1 MKAIPKLGAKLAG
14 FYVKSESKM
23 TKKDS
28 IFKWLGTYF
37 RSHPSTVLGW
47 LWVSFVPLL
56 GSLLLSTYYQE
67 LEQIVVTGIV
77 DQLLLTLILAFLVGL
92 AFLPTTL
99 TALASGFFWG
109 WSVFPHLVI
118 AYLLANVLGYTL
130 GKWLNADFRT
140 ILYAR
145 HPSLKE
151 EIEKR
156 IEQPAG
162 LVFFVRI
169 SPVIPFAISNFL
181 FASLGIPLS
190 KIIRFGLPGMLPR
203 TILAFASGKA
213 AHSFLDAQATLRD
226 PEQWIV
232 LIILLLGSI
241 WGIWQFWNKKYPNS
255 TVSKKELV

>member
-1 MKAIPKLGAKLAG
+1 MKAIPILGAKLVS
-14 FYVKSESKM
+14 FYFKSVSKM

-28 IFKWLGTYF
+28 IFKDLAGYF
-37 RSHPSTVLGW
+37 RSHPSTTLGW

-56 GSLLLSTYYQE
+56 GSLLLSTNYQAM
-67 LEQIVVTGIV
+67 EQIVVTGIV
-77 DQLLLTLILAFLVGL
+77 DQVLLSLILAFLVGL

-99 TALASGFFWG
+99 TAIASGFFWG

-156 IEQPAG
+156 IEHPAG

-169 SPVIPFAISNFL
+169 SPLIPFAISNFL

-213 AHSFLDAQATLRD
+213 ANSFLDAQSSLKD
-226 PEQWIV
+226 PQDW
-232 LIILLLGSI
+232 LALGLLLLGSV
-241 WGIWQFWNKKYPNS
+241 WGIWYFWNKKKTES
-255 TVSKKELV
+255 

>member
-1 MKAIPKLGAKLAG
+1 MNAIPRLGAKLAG
-14 FYVKSESKM
+14 FYFKSESKM

-28 IFKWLGTYF
+28 IFKDLGSYF
-37 RSHPSTVLGW
+37 RSHPITTLGW
-47 LWVSFVPLL
+47 IWVSFVPLL
-56 GSLLLSTYYQE
+56 GSLFLSTRYQE
-67 LEQIVVTGIV
+67 LEQIAVTGIGEQV
-77 DQLLLTLILAFLVGL
+77 LLTLVLTLLVGL
-92 AFLPTTL
+92 AFLPTTF

-109 WSVFPHLVI
+109 WTVFPHLVI
-118 AYLLANVLGYTL
+118 AYLLANVLGYSL

-145 HPSLKE
+145 HPSLQE

-169 SPVIPFAISNFL
+169 SPLIPFAISNFL

-203 TILAFASGKA
+203 TILAFASGMA
-213 AHSFLDAQATLRD
+213 AQSFLEAQASLKD
-226 PEQWIV
+226 PQDW
-232 LIILLLGSI
+232 LILGLLLVGSI
-241 WGIWQFWNKKYPNS
+241 WGIWHFWNKKKTKS
-255 TVSKKELV
+255 

>member
-1 MKAIPKLGAKLAG
+1 MRAIPILGAKLAG
-14 FYVKSESKM
+14 FYFKSESKM

-28 IFKWLGTYF
+28 IFKDLSSYF
-37 RSHPSTVLGW
+37 RSHSITTLGW
-47 LWVSFVPLL
+47 VWVSIVPLL
-56 GSLLLSTYYQE
+56 GSLLLSTQYQQ
-67 LEQIVVTGIV
+67 LEKLTVTGV
-77 DQLLLTLILAFLVGL
+77 WEQVLLTLTLALLVGL
-92 AFLPTTL
+92 AFLPTTF

-109 WSVFPHLVI
+109 WAVFPHLVI

-145 HPSLKE
+145 QPSLKE

-156 IEQPAG
+156 IEHPAG

-203 TILAFASGKA
+203 TILAFASGRA
-213 AHSFLDAQATLRD
+213 ANSFLDAQSSLKD
-226 PEQWIV
+226 PQDW
-232 LIILLLGSI
+232 LILGLLLVGSV
-241 WGIWQFWNKKYPNS
+241 WGIWYFWNKKK
-255 TVSKKELV
+255 TED

>member
-1 MKAIPKLGAKLAG
+1 MKAIPILGAKLVS
-14 FYVKSESKM
+14 FYFKSVSKM

-28 IFKWLGTYF
+28 IFKDLAGYF
-37 RSHPSTVLGW
+37 RSHPSTTLGW

-56 GSLLLSTYYQE
+56 GSLLLSTNYQAM
-67 LEQIVVTGIV
+67 EQIVVTGIV
-77 DQLLLTLILAFLVGL
+77 DQVLLSLILAFLVGL

-99 TALASGFFWG
+99 TAIASGFFWG

-130 GKWLNADFRT
+130 GKWINADFRT

-145 HPSLKE
+145 HPSLKD

-213 AHSFLDAQATLRD
+213 ANSFLDAQSSLKD
-226 PEQWIV
+226 PQDW
-232 LIILLLGSI
+232 LALGLLLLGSV
-241 WGIWQFWNKKYPNS
+241 WGIWYFWNKKKTES
-255 TVSKKELV
+255 

>member
-1 MKAIPKLGAKLAG
+1 MKAIPILGAKLVS
-14 FYVKSESKM
+14 FYFKSVSKM

-28 IFKWLGTYF
+28 IFKDLAGYF
-37 RSHPSTVLGW
+37 RSHPSTTLGW

-56 GSLLLSTYYQE
+56 GSLLLSTNYQAM
-67 LEQIVVTGIV
+67 EQIVVTGIV
-77 DQLLLTLILAFLVGL
+77 GQVLLSLILAFLVGL

-99 TALASGFFWG
+99 TAIASGFFWG

-213 AHSFLDAQATLRD
+213 ANSFLDAQSSLKD
-226 PEQWIV
+226 PQDW
-232 LIILLLGSI
+232 LALGLLLLGSV
-241 WGIWQFWNKKYPNS
+241 WGIWYVWNKKKTES
-255 TVSKKELV
+255 

>member
-1 MKAIPKLGAKLAG
+1 MRAIPILGAKLAG
-14 FYVKSESKM
+14 FYFKSESKM

-28 IFKWLGTYF
+28 IFKDLGSYF
-37 RSHPSTVLGW
+37 RSHPSTTLGW
-47 LWVSFVPLL
+47 IWVSIVPLL
-56 GSLLLSTYYQE
+56 GSLLLSTQYQQ
-67 LEQIVVTGIV
+67 LEQLTVTGV
-77 DQLLLTLILAFLVGL
+77 WEQVLLTLTLALLVGL
-92 AFLPTTL
+92 AFLPTTF

-109 WSVFPHLVI
+109 WAIFPHLVI
-118 AYLLANVLGYTL
+118 AYLLANVLGYSL

-145 HPSLKE
+145 QPSLQE

-156 IEQPAG
+156 IEHPAG

-203 TILAFASGKA
+203 TILAFASGMA
-213 AHSFLDAQATLRD
+213 AQSFLDAQASLKD
-226 PEQWIV
+226 PHDW
-232 LIILLLGSI
+232 LILGLLLVGSV
-241 WGIWQFWNKKYPNS
+241 WGIWYFWNKKK
-255 TVSKKELV
+255 TEA

>member
-1 MKAIPKLGAKLAG
+1 
-14 FYVKSESKM
+14 M

-28 IFKWLGTYF
+28 IFKDLAGYF
-37 RSHPSTVLGW
+37 RSHPSTTLGW

-56 GSLLLSTYYQE
+56 GSLLLSTNYQAM
-67 LEQIVVTGIV
+67 EQIVVTGIV
-77 DQLLLTLILAFLVGL
+77 DQVLLSLILAFLVGL

-99 TALASGFFWG
+99 TAIASGFFWG

-130 GKWLNADFRT
+130 GKWINADFRT

-213 AHSFLDAQATLRD
+213 ANSFLDAQSSLKD
-226 PEQWIV
+226 PQDW
-232 LIILLLGSI
+232 LALGLLLLGSV
-241 WGIWQFWNKKYPNS
+241 WGIWYFWNKKKTES
-255 TVSKKELV
+255 

>member
-1 MKAIPKLGAKLAG
+1 MRTIPILGAKLAG

-28 IFKWLGTYF
+28 IFKDLGSYF
-37 RSHPSTVLGW
+37 RSHPSTTLGW

-56 GSLLLSTYYQE
+56 GSLVLSTQYQK
-67 LEQIVVTGIV
+67 LEQVTVTGV
-77 DQLLLTLILAFLVGL
+77 GEQLMLILILAVLVGL

-109 WSVFPHLVI
+109 WTVFPHLVI

-145 HPSLKE
+145 HPSLQE

-213 AHSFLDAQATLRD
+213 AQSFLDAQSSLKD
-226 PEQWIV
+226 PQDW
-232 LIILLLGSI
+232 LALGLLLIGSI
-241 WGIWQFWNKKYPNS
+241 WGIWHFWNKKKIKS
-255 TVSKKELV
+255 

>member
-1 MKAIPKLGAKLAG
+1 
-14 FYVKSESKM
+14 M

-28 IFKWLGTYF
+28 IFKDLAGYF
-37 RSHPSTVLGW
+37 RSHPSTTLGW

-56 GSLLLSTYYQE
+56 GSLLLSTNYQAM
-67 LEQIVVTGIV
+67 EQIVVTGIV
-77 DQLLLTLILAFLVGL
+77 DQVLLSLILAFLVGL

-99 TALASGFFWG
+99 TAIASGFFWG

-130 GKWLNADFRT
+130 GKWINADFRT

-169 SPVIPFAISNFL
+169 SPLIPFAISNFL

-213 AHSFLDAQATLRD
+213 ANSFLDAQSSLKD
-226 PEQWIV
+226 PQDW
-232 LIILLLGSI
+232 LALGLLLLGSV
-241 WGIWQFWNKKYPNS
+241 WGIWYFWNKKKTES
-255 TVSKKELV
+255 

>member
-1 MKAIPKLGAKLAG
+1 MNAIPRLGAKLAG
-14 FYVKSESKM
+14 FYFKSESKM

-28 IFKWLGTYF
+28 IFKDLVRYF
-37 RSHPSTVLGW
+37 RSHSITTLGW
-47 LWVSFVPLL
+47 IWVSFVPLL
-56 GSLLLSTYYQE
+56 GSLLLSTRYQE
-67 LEQIVVTGIV
+67 LEQISVTGV
-77 DQLLLTLILAFLVGL
+77 GEQVLLVLALTLLVGL
-92 AFLPTTL
+92 ALLPTTF

-109 WSVFPHLVI
+109 WTVFPHLVI
-118 AYLLANVLGYTL
+118 AYLLANVLGYSL

-145 HPSLKE
+145 HPSLQE

-169 SPVIPFAISNFL
+169 SPLIPFAISNFL

-203 TILAFASGKA
+203 TILAFASGMA
-213 AHSFLDAQATLRD
+213 AQSFLEAQASLKD
-226 PEQWIV
+226 PQDW
-232 LIILLLGSI
+232 LILGLLLVGSI
-241 WGIWQFWNKKYPNS
+241 WGIWHFWNKKKIEDP
-255 TVSKKELV
+255 SKEKR

>member
-1 MKAIPKLGAKLAG
+1 MRAIPILGAKLAG
-14 FYVKSESKM
+14 FYFKSESKM

-28 IFKWLGTYF
+28 IFKDLGSYF
-37 RSHPSTVLGW
+37 RSHPSTTLGW
-47 LWVSFVPLL
+47 LWVSIVPLL
-56 GSLLLSTYYQE
+56 GSLLLSTQYQQ
-67 LEQIVVTGIV
+67 LEQLTVTGIWEQV
-77 DQLLLTLILAFLVGL
+77 LLTLILALLVGL
-92 AFLPTTL
+92 AFLPTTF

-109 WSVFPHLVI
+109 WGVFPHLVI

-145 HPSLKE
+145 QPSLKE

-156 IEQPAG
+156 IEHPAG

-203 TILAFASGKA
+203 TLLAFASGRA
-213 AHSFLDAQATLRD
+213 ANSFLDAQSSLKAPQD
-226 PEQWIV
+226 W
-232 LIILLLGSI
+232 LILGLLLVGSV
-241 WGIWQFWNKKYPNS
+241 WGIWYFWNKKK
-255 TVSKKELV
+255 TEG

>member
-1 MKAIPKLGAKLAG
+1 MLVIPKLGAKLAG
-14 FYVKSESKM
+14 FYFKSESKM

-28 IFKWLGTYF
+28 IFKDLVRYF
-37 RSHPSTVLGW
+37 RSHSITTLGW
-47 LWVSFVPLL
+47 IWVSFVPLL
-56 GSLLLSTYYQE
+56 GSLLLSTRYQE
-67 LEQIVVTGIV
+67 LEQISMTGIGEQV
-77 DQLLLTLILAFLVGL
+77 LLVLALTLLVGL
-92 AFLPTTL
+92 ALLPTTF

-109 WSVFPHLVI
+109 WTIFPHLVI
-118 AYLLANVLGYTL
+118 AYLLANVLGYSL

-145 HPSLKE
+145 HPSLQE

-169 SPVIPFAISNFL
+169 SPLIPFAISNFL

-203 TILAFASGKA
+203 TILAFASGMA
-213 AHSFLDAQATLRD
+213 AQSFLEAQASLKD
-226 PEQWIV
+226 PQDWLV
-232 LIILLLGSI
+232 LGLLLVGSI
-241 WGIWQFWNKKYPNS
+241 WGIWHFWNKKKTKS
-255 TVSKKELV
+255 

>member
-1 MKAIPKLGAKLAG
+1 MKAIPILGAKLVS
-14 FYVKSESKM
+14 FYFKSVSKM

-28 IFKWLGTYF
+28 IFKDLAGYF
-37 RSHPSTVLGW
+37 RSHPSTTLGW

-56 GSLLLSTYYQE
+56 GSLLLSTNYQAM
-67 LEQIVVTGIV
+67 EQIVVTGIV
-77 DQLLLTLILAFLVGL
+77 GQVLLSLILAFLVGL

-99 TALASGFFWG
+99 TAIASGFFWG

-130 GKWLNADFRT
+130 GKWINADFRT

-145 HPSLKE
+145 HPSLKD

-169 SPVIPFAISNFL
+169 SPLIPFAISNFL

-213 AHSFLDAQATLRD
+213 ANSFLDAQSSLKD
-226 PEQWIV
+226 PQDW
-232 LIILLLGSI
+232 LALGLLLLGSV
-241 WGIWQFWNKKYPNS
+241 WGIWYFWNKKKTES
-255 TVSKKELV
+255 

>member
-1 MKAIPKLGAKLAG
+1 MNAIPILGAKLAG

-28 IFKWLGTYF
+28 IFKDLGSYF
-37 RSHPSTVLGW
+37 RSHPSTTLGW

-56 GSLLLSTYYQE
+56 GSLVLSTQYQE
-67 LEQIVVTGIV
+67 LEQLTVTGAGE
-77 DQLLLTLILAFLVGL
+77 QLVLILILAFLVGF

-109 WSVFPHLVI
+109 WTVFPHLVI

-190 KIIRFGLPGMLPR
+190 KIIRYGLPGMLPR

-213 AHSFLDAQATLRD
+213 AQSFLDAQSSLKD
-226 PEQWIV
+226 PQDW
-232 LIILLLGSI
+232 LALGLLLIGSI
-241 WGIWQFWNKKYPNS
+241 WGIWHFWNKKKIES
-255 TVSKKELV
+255 

>member
-1 MKAIPKLGAKLAG
+1 MNAIPILGAKLVS
-14 FYVKSESKM
+14 FYFKSVSKM

-28 IFKWLGTYF
+28 IFKDLAGYF
-37 RSHPSTVLGW
+37 RSHPSTTLGW

-56 GSLLLSTYYQE
+56 GSLLLSTNYQAM
-67 LEQIVVTGIV
+67 EQIVVTGIV
-77 DQLLLTLILAFLVGL
+77 GQVLLSLILAFLVGL

-99 TALASGFFWG
+99 TAIASGFFWG

-213 AHSFLDAQATLRD
+213 ANSFLDAQSSLKD
-226 PEQWIV
+226 PQDW
-232 LIILLLGSI
+232 LALGLLLLGSV
-241 WGIWQFWNKKYPNS
+241 WGIWYFWNKKKTES
-255 TVSKKELV
+255 

>member
-1 MKAIPKLGAKLAG
+1 MKAIPILGAKLVS
-14 FYVKSESKM
+14 FYFKSVSKM

-28 IFKWLGTYF
+28 IFKDLAGYF
-37 RSHPSTVLGW
+37 RSHPSTTLGW

-56 GSLLLSTYYQE
+56 GSLLLSTNYQAM
-67 LEQIVVTGIV
+67 EQIVVTGIV
-77 DQLLLTLILAFLVGL
+77 DQVLLSLILAFLVGL

-99 TALASGFFWG
+99 TAIASGFFWG

-130 GKWLNADFRT
+130 GKWINADFRT

-213 AHSFLDAQATLRD
+213 ANSFLDAQSSLKD
-226 PEQWIV
+226 PQDW
-232 LIILLLGSI
+232 LALGLLLVGSV
-241 WGIWQFWNKKYPNS
+241 WGIWYFWNKKKTES
-255 TVSKKELV
+255 

>member
-1 MKAIPKLGAKLAG
+1 MKAIPILGAKLVS
-14 FYVKSESKM
+14 FYFKSVSKM

-28 IFKWLGTYF
+28 IFKDLAGYF
-37 RSHPSTVLGW
+37 RSHPSTTLGW

-56 GSLLLSTYYQE
+56 GSLLLSTNYQAM
-67 LEQIVVTGIV
+67 EQIVVTGIV
-77 DQLLLTLILAFLVGL
+77 DQVLLSLILAFLVGL

-99 TALASGFFWG
+99 TAIASGFFWG

-130 GKWLNADFRT
+130 GKWINADFRT

-213 AHSFLDAQATLRD
+213 ANSFLDAQSSLKD
-226 PEQWIV
+226 PQDW
-232 LIILLLGSI
+232 LALGLLLLGSV
-241 WGIWQFWNKKYPNS
+241 WGIWYFWNKKKTES
-255 TVSKKELV
+255 

>member
-1 MKAIPKLGAKLAG
+1 MKAIPILGAKLVS
-14 FYVKSESKM
+14 FYFKSVSKM

-28 IFKWLGTYF
+28 IFKDLAGYF
-37 RSHPSTVLGW
+37 RSHPSTTLGW

-56 GSLLLSTYYQE
+56 GSLLLSTNYQAM
-67 LEQIVVTGIV
+67 EQIVVTGIV
-77 DQLLLTLILAFLVGL
+77 GQVLLSLILAFLVGL

-99 TALASGFFWG
+99 TAIASGFFWG

-145 HPSLKE
+145 HPSLKD

-213 AHSFLDAQATLRD
+213 ANSFLDAQSSLKD
-226 PEQWIV
+226 PQDW
-232 LIILLLGSI
+232 LALGLLLLGSV
-241 WGIWQFWNKKYPNS
+241 WGIWYFWNKKKTES
-255 TVSKKELV
+255 

>member
-1 MKAIPKLGAKLAG
+1 MNAIPILGAKLVS
-14 FYVKSESKM
+14 FYFKSVSKM

-28 IFKWLGTYF
+28 IFKDLAGYF
-37 RSHPSTVLGW
+37 RSHPSTTLGW

-56 GSLLLSTYYQE
+56 GSLLLSTNYQAM
-67 LEQIVVTGIV
+67 EQIVVTGIV
-77 DQLLLTLILAFLVGL
+77 GQVLLSLILAFLVGL

-99 TALASGFFWG
+99 TAIASGFFWG

-130 GKWLNADFRT
+130 GKWINADFRT

-213 AHSFLDAQATLRD
+213 ANSFLDAQSSLKD
-226 PEQWIV
+226 PQDW
-232 LIILLLGSI
+232 LALGLLLLGSV
-241 WGIWQFWNKKYPNS
+241 WGIWYFWNKKKTES
-255 TVSKKELV
+255 

>member
-1 MKAIPKLGAKLAG
+1 MRAIPILGAKLVS
-14 FYVKSESKM
+14 FYFKSVSKM

-28 IFKWLGTYF
+28 IFKDLAGYF
-37 RSHPSTVLGW
+37 RSHPSTTLGW

-56 GSLLLSTYYQE
+56 GSLLLSTNYQAM
-67 LEQIVVTGIV
+67 EQIVVTGIV
-77 DQLLLTLILAFLVGL
+77 DQVLLSLILAFLVGL

-99 TALASGFFWG
+99 TAIASGFFWG

-213 AHSFLDAQATLRD
+213 ANSFLDAQSSLKD
-226 PEQWIV
+226 PQDW
-232 LIILLLGSI
+232 LALGLLLLGSV
-241 WGIWQFWNKKYPNS
+241 WGIWYFWNKKKTES
-255 TVSKKELV
+255 

>member
-1 MKAIPKLGAKLAG
+1 
-14 FYVKSESKM
+14 M

-28 IFKWLGTYF
+28 IFKDLAGYF
-37 RSHPSTVLGW
+37 RSHPSTTLGW

-56 GSLLLSTYYQE
+56 GSLLLSTNYQAM
-67 LEQIVVTGIV
+67 EQIVVTGIV
-77 DQLLLTLILAFLVGL
+77 GQVLLSLILAFLVGL

-99 TALASGFFWG
+99 TAIASGFFWG

-151 EIEKR
+151 EIEKQ

-213 AHSFLDAQATLRD
+213 ANSFLDAQSSLKD
-226 PEQWIV
+226 PQDW
-232 LIILLLGSI
+232 LALGLLLLGSV
-241 WGIWQFWNKKYPNS
+241 WGIWYVWNKKKTES
-255 TVSKKELV
+255 

>member
-1 MKAIPKLGAKLAG
+1 MNAIPILGAKLVS
-14 FYVKSESKM
+14 FYFKSVSKM

-28 IFKWLGTYF
+28 IFKDLAGYF
-37 RSHPSTVLGW
+37 RSHPSTTLGW

-56 GSLLLSTYYQE
+56 GSLLLSTNYQAM
-67 LEQIVVTGIV
+67 EQIVVTGIV
-77 DQLLLTLILAFLVGL
+77 GQVLLSLVLAFLVGL

-99 TALASGFFWG
+99 TAIASGFFWG

-130 GKWLNADFRT
+130 GKWINADFRT

-213 AHSFLDAQATLRD
+213 ANSFLDAQSSLKD
-226 PEQWIV
+226 PQDW
-232 LIILLLGSI
+232 LALGLLLLGSV
-241 WGIWQFWNKKYPNS
+241 WGIWYFWNKKKTES
-255 TVSKKELV
+255 

>member
-1 MKAIPKLGAKLAG
+1 MRAIPILGAKLTG
-14 FYVKSESKM
+14 FYFKSESKM

-28 IFKWLGTYF
+28 IFKDLGSYF
-37 RSHPSTVLGW
+37 RSHPSTTLGW
-47 LWVSFVPLL
+47 LWVSIVPLL
-56 GSLLLSTYYQE
+56 GSLLLSTQYPQ
-67 LEQIVVTGIV
+67 LEQLTVTGV
-77 DQLLLTLILAFLVGL
+77 WEQVLFTLTLALLVGL
-92 AFLPTTL
+92 AFLPTTF

-109 WSVFPHLVI
+109 WGVFPHLVI

-145 HPSLKE
+145 QPSLKE

-156 IEQPAG
+156 IEHPAG
-162 LVFFVRI
+162 LVFFIRI

-203 TILAFASGKA
+203 TILAFASGRA
-213 AHSFLDAQATLRD
+213 ASSFLDAQSSLKAPQD
-226 PEQWIV
+226 W
-232 LIILLLGSI
+232 LILGLLLVGSV
-241 WGIWQFWNKKYPNS
+241 WGIWYFWNKKK
-255 TVSKKELV
+255 TEG

>member
-1 MKAIPKLGAKLAG
+1 MKAIPILGAKLVS
-14 FYVKSESKM
+14 FYFKSVSKM

-28 IFKWLGTYF
+28 IFKDLAGYF
-37 RSHPSTVLGW
+37 RSHPSTTLGW

-56 GSLLLSTYYQE
+56 GSLLLSTNYQAM
-67 LEQIVVTGIV
+67 EQIVVTGIV
-77 DQLLLTLILAFLVGL
+77 DQVLLSLILAFLVGL

-99 TALASGFFWG
+99 TAIASGFFWG

-145 HPSLKE
+145 HPSLKD

-213 AHSFLDAQATLRD
+213 ANSFLDAQSSLKD
-226 PEQWIV
+226 PQDW
-232 LIILLLGSI
+232 LALGLLLLGSV
-241 WGIWQFWNKKYPNS
+241 WGIWYVWNKKKTES
-255 TVSKKELV
+255 

>member
-1 MKAIPKLGAKLAG
+1 LAG
-14 FYVKSESKM
+14 
-23 TKKDS
+23 
-28 IFKWLGTYF
+28 YF
-37 RSHPSTVLGW
+37 RSHPSTTLGW

-56 GSLLLSTYYQE
+56 GSLLLSTNYQAM
-67 LEQIVVTGIV
+67 EQIVVTGIV
-77 DQLLLTLILAFLVGL
+77 DQVLLSLILAFLVGL

-99 TALASGFFWG
+99 TAIASGFFWG

-130 GKWLNADFRT
+130 GKWINADFRT

-213 AHSFLDAQATLRD
+213 ANSFLDAQSSLKD
-226 PEQWIV
+226 PQDW
-232 LIILLLGSI
+232 LALGLLLLGSV
-241 WGIWQFWNKKYPNS
+241 WGIWYFWNKKKTES
-255 TVSKKELV
+255 